1 MFNRVLRNC
10 VVAAGLLSML
20 GAGSAY
26 AIAGVAGA
34 PVLTSTPTASVL
46 PAAGSGYLP
55 TIPGL
60 PMSGSGSDALPVA
73 PVAGTAGLPTA
84 GAFGTTGPTGVAGT
98 GMNVPG
104 GDLPSGYSLGQM
116 LSGVRLPAAPAGTAG
131 TEQSADQSNGQAHQ
145 AGGGANQGGVLGA
158 SGLSNVTVP
167 TVTTL
172 PDLGLRLPSVIPNR

>member
-60 PMSGSGSDALPVA
+60 PMPGSGSDALPVA
-73 PVAGTAGLPTA
+73 PVAPVEPVAPVLPVA
-84 GAFGTTGPTGVAGT
+84 PVAPVAPVEPVAPVAPVGPVAP
-98 GMNVPG
+98 VAP
-104 GDLPSGYSLGQM
+104 
-116 LSGVRLPAAPAGTAG
+116 VAPAGPMG
-131 TEQSADQSNGQAHQ
+131 
-145 AGGGANQGGVLGA
+145 
-158 SGLSNVTVP
+158 P
-167 TVTTL
+167 
-172 PDLGLRLPSVIPNR
+172 